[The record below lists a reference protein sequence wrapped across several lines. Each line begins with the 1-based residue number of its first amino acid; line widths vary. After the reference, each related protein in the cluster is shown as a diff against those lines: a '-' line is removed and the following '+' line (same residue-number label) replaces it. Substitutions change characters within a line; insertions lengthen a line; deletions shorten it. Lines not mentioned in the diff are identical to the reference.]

1 MIERQTEDKKQI
13 VAKSNIMVQK
23 SRINLTTVENRIINY
38 MISKINATDKRLDYI
53 IFDYQEFCDIAGF
66 KKKNNFYYVKQS
78 IHELY
83 NKSWQVYDG
92 KAYVP
97 IKWLDDYKITEDTVQ
112 LKFHFRMADF
122 LINLISQGNY
132 TTYELET
139 YFKFKCKYSFIL
151 FDYFKSFIYVNYGKF
166 GSLQQSI
173 TIQELREKLGVVNE
187 YKEFRDFNKYVLKK
201 SIEDINNNSDLIID
215 YQTLS
220 KGRKTTGILFTFK
233 KKKSAEELL
242 SEIHKKV
249 NKSRGKQADE

>member
-1 MIERQTEDKKQI
+1 MKVIQTEDKKQI

-38 MISKINATDKRLDYI
+38 MISKIKATDKNLDYI
-53 IFDYQEFCDIAGF
+53 TFDYYEFCEIAGF
-66 KKKNNFYYVKQS
+66 KKTNNFYYVKQS

-83 NKSWQVYDG
+83 NKSWQVFDG
-92 KAYVP
+92 KAFVP
-97 IKWLDDYKITEDTVQ
+97 IKWLDDYKITDNIVQ

-139 YFKFKCKYSFIL
+139 YFRFKCKYSFIL
-151 FDYFKSFIYVNYGKF
+151 YDYFKSFVFRNYGKF

-173 TIQELREKLGVVNE
+173 SIDELKEKLGIDNE
-187 YKEFRDFNKYVLKK
+187 YKEFRDFHKYVLKK
-201 SIEDINNNSDLIID
+201 SIDDINRNSDLIID

-220 KGRKTTGILFTFK
+220 KNRKTTGILFTFK
-233 KKKSAEELL
+233 ENKTAEELL
-242 SEIHKKV
+242 SEIH
-249 NKSRGKQADE
+249 NKANKPKGKQNK